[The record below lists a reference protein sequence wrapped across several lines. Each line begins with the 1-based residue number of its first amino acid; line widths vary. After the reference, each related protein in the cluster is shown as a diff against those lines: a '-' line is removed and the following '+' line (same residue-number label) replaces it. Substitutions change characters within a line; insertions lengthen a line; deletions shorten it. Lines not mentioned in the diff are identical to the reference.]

1 MSANLY
7 IAIYY
12 NLLLLIVAFLSISP
26 ISSNTVYKPY
36 FRNESLALML
46 LLIVFLHI
54 TLRPLDPLFGDTRAY
69 AFNFYNISLWGVS
82 AGEGKDWGFQYLTYF
97 ISLFANLVIY
107 WMILCALYVMPVFYA
122 FKRNFPFQYSIAL
135 LLFICSFSFWGY
147 GVNGLRNGIA
157 TSLIIYALMIPRK
170 FPIQLLVMG
179 IAFSFHSSVLLPIGM
194 FFITKYIVNTRYY
207 LIGWFLCLILSIT
220 AHSYFENLL
229 ANFALFEEDDR
240 LNAYLTSTVED
251 TMATFSRAGFRWD
264 FMLYSLIPIYLGY
277 LYIYKYNYKDQ
288 LYLRLYNIY
297 LGCNAFWLLVIYA
310 PYSNRFAY
318 LSWFLYPIVMAYPLL
333 KSNLLNQQGK
343 KIQLMIF
350 FNYLFT
356 YLMWLR

>member
-12 NLLLLIVAFLSISP
+12 NLLLLIVILLSISP
-26 ISSNTVYKPY
+26 IRSNTVYKPY
-36 FRNESLALML
+36 FRNESLALIL

-54 TLRPLDPLFGDTRAY
+54 IFRPLDPLFGDTRTY

-82 AGEGKDWGFQYLTYF
+82 TKGKDLGFQYLTYF
-97 ISLFANLVIY
+97 ISLFGDLLIY
-107 WMILCALYVMPVFYA
+107 WAILSVLYVMPVYYA
-122 FKRNFPFQYSIAL
+122 FKRNFPSQYAIAL

-157 TSLIIYALMIPRK
+157 TSLVIYAWMVPRK
-170 FPIQLLVMG
+170 FYVQLLVMG
-179 IAFSFHSSVLLPIGM
+179 IALSIHSSVILPVAM
-194 FFITKYIVNTRYY
+194 FFITKFIANTRYY
-207 LIGWFLCLILSIT
+207 LIGWFLCLVLSIV
-220 AHSYFENLL
+220 AHGYFENLL
-229 ANFALFEEDDR
+229 ANFSLFEEDDR
-240 LNAYLTSTVED
+240 LNSYLTSTVED
-251 TMATFSRAGFRWD
+251 TMATFSRTGFRWD
-264 FMLYSLIPIYLGY
+264 FMLYSLIPIYLGH
-277 LYIYKYNYKDQ
+277 LYIYKYDYKDQ
-288 LYLRLYNIY
+288 LYQRLYNIY
-297 LGCNAFWLLVIYA
+297 IGCNAFWLLVIYV

-350 FNYLFT
+350 CNYLFT